1 MAEKDGEDVDDHE
14 DDAEDAAP
22 DSIVRQCPRRGPPS
36 AAELRDFKSKPHAVD
51 DAYTRLVAF
60 EIGAHHIGRASRRH
74 LHQDVL
80 TRFWALVK
88 QYGVPFN
95 LGQKE
100 SVMAKYSVKGDPS
113 RLALDE
119 HRRKA
124 LAAAPAKRAE
134 LDRDCAQYAAML
146 RGQTKRPSSAD
157 PCGAVPGRSVPRAVL
172 LRRLREQ
179 LLDRGG
185 LDGSGDP
192 AVELVRLPTTS
203 AALDGVPD
211 ENGAPGRSYS
221 ARPGRRSVC
230 VWHPVTLP

>member
-1 MAEKDGEDVDDHE
+1 MAEKDKEELDDQEDG
-14 DDAEDAAP
+14 AEDTAP
-22 DSIVRQCPRRGPPS
+22 ESVLRDSPRRGPPS
-36 AAELRDFKSKPHAVD
+36 AAELRDSKSNLHAAD
-51 DAYTRLVAF
+51 DCDARLVAF
-60 EIGAHHIGRASRRH
+60 KIGAHPIGPQSRRH
-74 LHQDVL
+74 LHQYVL

-179 LLDRGG
+179 LLDGGG
-185 LDGSGDP
+185 LDGRRDP
-192 AVELVRLPTTS
+192 AVEL
-203 AALDGVPD
+203 G
-211 ENGAPGRSYS
+211 E
-221 ARPGRRSVC
+221 
-230 VWHPVTLP
+230 